1 MKHNEKTEK
10 LKTELEEKAE
20 RFKQSAEENKEHLKH
35 SAEEMSAE
43 LKELLSK
50 ELETL
55 KTRDKHRFAEML
67 AIFAKHNFYANGFA
81 PLELRTT
88 LEDLGPTYVK
98 MGQIMSS
105 RSDLL
110 PASYC
115 HELENLRQNVKPL
128 DPAVARAV
136 IEQETGKK
144 IEDIYAEFRDE
155 PLGSASVGQAHYG
168 VLKDGTRVVTKVQRP
183 LVADMM
189 KKDFVLLKKL
199 SELVNIVEEDS
210 DGQVIDFKS
219 VIDELE
225 KVTNDELDF
234 RIEAENT
241 RFFKENCIEDGEAV
255 SCPTVID
262 ELTTSRI
269 FTMTYIDGCSL
280 AEKER
285 LEAEGC
291 DLDSIGRAIVENY
304 VHQVLDVGVFHA
316 DPHQGNIMVSHGRPY
331 WIDFGM
337 IGRISEKDV
346 ALIEE
351 LVKAMIARDEEAL
364 VDSVMSMGAA
374 SSATDRAKLTQDA
387 AVYIKKYMN
396 AKSVSDI
403 NMTVVFDEIM
413 GVASKNHISMPS
425 RFTMLARSIT
435 TMEGVIE
442 ELCPELNI
450 FDLLYQKMKE
460 HMRKNFSLKREIVEM
475 GRSVIDAGRKTAKI
489 PVLASEALDN
499 MVKGKMKM
507 NMEITGWEE
516 PLDRLS
522 HIIKYSVITLV
533 ACVLFVGSCILCTTD
548 FLPKLSNGMPL
559 IAVVGLVFSI
569 ALAIFAVKKL
579 K

>member
-1 MKHNEKTEK
+1 
-10 LKTELEEKAE
+10 
-20 RFKQSAEENKEHLKH
+20 
-35 SAEEMSAE
+35 
-43 LKELLSK
+43 
-50 ELETL
+50 
-55 KTRDKHRFAEML
+55 
-67 AIFAKHNFYANGFA
+67 
-81 PLELRTT
+81 
-88 LEDLGPTYVK
+88 
-98 MGQIMSS
+98 
-105 RSDLL
+105 
-110 PASYC
+110 
-115 HELENLRQNVKPL
+115 
-128 DPAVARAV
+128 
-136 IEQETGKK
+136 
-144 IEDIYAEFRDE
+144 
-155 PLGSASVGQAHYG
+155 
-168 VLKDGTRVVTKVQRP
+168 
-183 LVADMM
+183 
-189 KKDFVLLKKL
+189 
-199 SELVNIVEEDS
+199 
-210 DGQVIDFKS
+210 
-219 VIDELE
+219 DELE